1 MVTNSVQTGFGK
13 IQAMSYKFLF
23 IHLKKNLIILIK
35 NEMKQHHMLPLR
47 VWLNISNSE
56 LKIYLLCVYPPW

>member
-1 MVTNSVQTGFGK
+1 MVTNSVQPRFGK

-47 VWLNISNSE
+47 V
-56 LKIYLLCVYPPW
+56 